1 MGERKLPDKAID
13 IIDEVGAAQMLVP
26 AEKRKTVIEESD
38 IEGVV
43 SAIAKIPAATMTKDD
58 KKALQNLERDLKTM
72 VYDQDL
78 AIDTLCDSIKL
89 ARAGLRDP
97 EKPIGSY

>member
-1 MGERKLPDKAID
+1 
-13 IIDEVGAAQMLVP
+13 MLVP
-26 AEKRKTVIEESD
+26 AEKRKKTIDEKD

-43 SAIAKIPAATMTKDD
+43 AAIARIPAASMTKDD
-58 KKALQNLERDLKTM
+58 KKALKNLERDLKTM

-89 ARAGLRDP
+89 ARAGLRDA
-97 EKPIGSY
+97 EKPSTSAMSSSS